1 MIRRLLVLWA
11 STVLVA
17 GPAGASDWVG
27 IDGGALRTAGGS
39 TDFATDGTTF
49 EVYWQHFNKG
59 RSALQVGVGYAEMGF
74 DGAVQQTIADYK
86 SLIQSKNVLAQQQG
100 GPGQGWMSAEF
111 GVFETT
117 YLTVNLLTQPY
128 RAGRFAVFVTGGLG
142 VYRWRSPFRIK
153 FYDTPF
159 FGEQRAYDVPAEG
172 NFYSGVL
179 RQDQIDYTKE
189 GTTGGLN
196 GGGGV
201 AFRIVSH
208 LVANAQVR
216 AHLTFSSGTGNREEG
231 IDDQDYLND
240 VSFVM
245 ARGGLAYRF

>member
-1 MIRRLLVLWA
+1 MMRRLLLLLA
-11 STVLVA
+11 STVLA
-17 GPAGASDWVG
+17 AAPAGASDWIG
-27 IDGGALRTAGGS
+27 IDGGVLRPAGAS
-39 TDFATDGTTF
+39 TDFAQDGKTL

-59 RSALQVGVGYAEMGF
+59 RSALQVGLGYMEMGF
-74 DGAVQQTIADYK
+74 DGAVQHTIADYK
-86 SLIQSKNVLAQQQG
+86 SLIQDKNLLAQQQG
-100 GPGQGWMSAEF
+100 GPGEGWLSAEY

-159 FGEQRAYDVPAEG
+159 FGEQRAYDPPAEG
-172 NFYSGVL
+172 TFYSGVQP
-179 RQDQIDYTKE
+179 QDQVDYTKE
-189 GTTGGLN
+189 GFTGGLN

-208 LVANAQVR
+208 LVMNAQVR
-216 AHLTFSSGTGNREEG
+216 GHITFTSGTGNREEG

-240 VSFVM
+240 VSFVL
-245 ARGGLAYRF
+245 ARGGLSYRF